1 VDFPSAT
8 GTSRDPDNTRARIRQ
23 IVAGT
28 GFEGPDPYDF
38 RHYVMSTLD
47 DAGFTEWEIAGGLG
61 CEHITA
67 IHKGYLARGVVGE
80 DAGLALGKRP
90 RIRPSNIEG

>member
-1 VDFPSAT
+1 
-8 GTSRDPDNTRARIRQ
+8 
-23 IVAGT
+23 
-28 GFEGPDPYDF
+28 
-38 RHYVMSTLD
+38 MSTLD

-67 IHKGYLARGVVGE
+67 GVVGE

-90 RIRPSNIEG
+90 RIRPSNIES